1 MGSRSVEPDRWLVRP
16 PEWVPRT
23 VCGVHPSASET
34 AWTVRTGTRSSEQ
47 LRTVP
52 RGHLNT
58 SIRLHPASYLRR
70 MSDARTRAES
80 RVAAVVDYWIDDALV
95 RAMTLARIE
104 ARVDPRIR
112 ARLVTMTDAI
122 TIGRIGEWMT
132 DERVAGRIRELL
144 HDHVDAR
151 IDERIDA
158 RIVAMTAPDTELA
171 GEAVTDQRIDHW
183 IDDALISA
191 RVRSQISSRIED
203 LIDYRSRALIRSR
216 VHLDPED
223 G

>member
-1 MGSRSVEPDRWLVRP
+1 M
-16 PEWVPRT
+16 
-23 VCGVHPSASET
+23 
-34 AWTVRTGTRSSEQ
+34 RTGTRSSDQ
-47 LRTVP
+47 SCAVP
-52 RGHLNT
+52 CGHLNT
-58 SIRLHPASYLRR
+58 GKWFRPTSYLHP

-95 RAMTLARIE
+95 RAMTMARIE
-104 ARVDPRIR
+104 ARVDPGVR
-112 ARLVTMTDAI
+112 ARLVAMTDSI
-122 TIGRIGEWMT
+122 TIARIEEWMT
-132 DERVAGRIRELL
+132 DERVAGRIRDLL

-158 RIVAMTAPDTELA
+158 RIVAMSASEMELA
-171 GEAVTDQRIDHW
+171 SDAVTDARIDHW

-216 VHLDPED
+216 VHLDPAD
-223 G
+223 D